1 MNYGWVIL
9 AICLISITIS
19 YGIRLSFGVFFKSL
33 EEEFTWTRALTSSVF
48 SVYMLL
54 GCLFAIIGGWVADRY
69 GPKIVFLATG
79 LFCFIGL
86 GLASQ
91 AVAPWQMFFCYSVLV
106 AAGTGPTYIVAT
118 SIATRW
124 FSQRRGLALAT
135 VTSGVGL
142 GSILV
147 APIAAYLIVDYGWR
161 MSYLIIGV
169 VALILM
175 IPLSLLLKRPPGD
188 IVNVSKSS
196 EPAALTVLAS
206 DKSNDGQD
214 ELSLSQIIKK
224 RNFSLLLSIWFFYA
238 FCIFMVTTHIVRYA
252 IDLDISP
259 LQAASL
265 ISLSG
270 FANIPARIITGM
282 VSDRFGR
289 KLVALICASIMAVS
303 MLLLTQSSSLW
314 SLYIFAVV
322 FGAAYGGLSP
332 PSTAMVGDSFGTRHI
347 GLVFGLLDVGWVCGA
362 AAGPALAGYIFDT
375 NGNYYLAFF
384 IGILSALV
392 IVVLLL
398 FMKASKPKN
407 RK

>member
-1 MNYGWVIL
+1 
-9 AICLISITIS
+9 
-19 YGIRLSFGVFFKSL
+19 
-33 EEEFTWTRALTSSVF
+33 
-48 SVYMLL
+48 
-54 GCLFAIIGGWVADRY
+54 
-69 GPKIVFLATG
+69 
-79 LFCFIGL
+79 
-86 GLASQ
+86 
-91 AVAPWQMFFCYSVLV
+91 
-106 AAGTGPTYIVAT
+106 
-118 SIATRW
+118 
-124 FSQRRGLALAT
+124 
-135 VTSGVGL
+135 
-142 GSILV
+142 
-147 APIAAYLIVDYGWR
+147 
-161 MSYLIIGV
+161 
-169 VALILM
+169 
-175 IPLSLLLKRPPGD
+175 
-188 IVNVSKSS
+188 
-196 EPAALTVLAS
+196 
-206 DKSNDGQD
+206 
-214 ELSLSQIIKK
+214 
-224 RNFSLLLSIWFFYA
+224 
-238 FCIFMVTTHIVRYA
+238 MVTTHIVRYA

-314 SLYIFAVV
+314 SLYVFAVV

-375 NGNYYLAFF
+375 NGNYSLAFF

-398 FMKASKPKN
+398 FMKASKPKH

>member
-124 FSQRRGLALAT
+124 FSRRRGLALAT

-196 EPAALTVLAS
+196 EPAALTILAS
-206 DKSNDGQD
+206 DKS
-214 ELSLSQIIKK
+214 
-224 RNFSLLLSIWFFYA
+224 
-238 FCIFMVTTHIVRYA
+238 
-252 IDLDISP
+252 
-259 LQAASL
+259 
-265 ISLSG
+265 
-270 FANIPARIITGM
+270 
-282 VSDRFGR
+282 SD
-289 KLVALICASIMAVS
+289 
-303 MLLLTQSSSLW
+303 
-314 SLYIFAVV
+314 
-322 FGAAYGGLSP
+322 
-332 PSTAMVGDSFGTRHI
+332 
-347 GLVFGLLDVGWVCGA
+347 
-362 AAGPALAGYIFDT
+362 AAG
-375 NGNYYLAFF
+375 
-384 IGILSALV
+384 
-392 IVVLLL
+392 
-398 FMKASKPKN
+398 
-407 RK
+407 